1 MARIYDFRKYRDRKG
16 RRRATGAR
24 RRSSGGGIS
33 GLVVLL
39 IGGLIVF
46 TVVRHEKVISV
57 LKEIT
62 GGNFSL
68 TETVVAAAN
77 GGEVSGRAVVVDGDT
92 IEVRGRRIRLHGI
105 DAPELDQKC
114 QGRDGRWLKC
124 GRKAR
129 FFLANMLR
137 GRTVT
142 CEGVDTDRYGR
153 MVAICRVGG
162 EDMGRRM
169 VSSGWAVAYR
179 RYSWRYVKDEWAA
192 RMGKRGLWSGR
203 FVDPETWRHTRVR
216 SR

>member
-1 MARIYDFRKYRDRKG
+1 MVKSF
-16 RRRATGAR
+16 
-24 RRSSGGGIS
+24 SSGKGGGKGGTGWLLTVGLMVGVLTAASRAGVLSFFDGPS
-33 GLVVLL
+33 GGPGVKL
-39 IGGLIVF
+39 
-46 TVVRHEKVISV
+46 
-57 LKEIT
+57 
-62 GGNFSL
+62 
-68 TETVVAAAN
+68 
-77 GGEVSGRAVVVDGDT
+77 SGRAVVVDGDT

-162 EDMGRRM
+162 EDMGRMM

-216 SR
+216 PR